1 MQQGWF
7 LSYHTPDEPL
17 AKRLKTAIEEK
28 NQSLRVFFAPQHLRA
43 GRSWSAQL
51 AAEIA
56 EADAFILLVG
66 ERGIGDWQIY
76 EYDEALE
83 KKVKSSEFPLVLV
96 MLEGQTAPGLPF
108 LRRLHWIITADPAS
122 EKDEYAARGGTT
134 TAYPWGQ
141 KVGIG
146 HALCNGCGTPWDNQ
160 RPRRSVHSPP
170 TISVFTIWLGM
181 FGNGRKIAGTRITI
195 ARPPMALHG

>member
-56 EADAFILLVG
+56 
-66 ERGIGDWQIY
+66 
-76 EYDEALE
+76 
-83 KKVKSSEFPLVLV
+83 
-96 MLEGQTAPGLPF
+96 
-108 LRRLHWIITADPAS
+108 
-122 EKDEYAARGGTT
+122 
-134 TAYPWGQ
+134 
-141 KVGIG
+141 VGIW
-146 HALCNGCGTPWDNQ
+146 HAVCNGCGTPWDNQ
-160 RPRRSVHSPP
+160 RPAPVGSFAPNNFGLYDMVGNVWQWTQDCWHPNYNSAPTDGSSWVETACLNRVVRGGSYVSLRSYVESA
-170 TISVFTIWLGM
+170 GR
-181 FGNGRKIAGTRITI
+181 FGYPSDVRFDSIGFRV
-195 ARPPMALHG
+195 ARTLIP

>member
-28 NQSLRVFFAPQHLRA
+28 NQSLRVLFAPQHLRA

-66 ERGIGDWQIY
+66 ERGIGD
-76 EYDEALE
+76 
-83 KKVKSSEFPLVLV
+83 
-96 MLEGQTAPGLPF
+96 
-108 LRRLHWIITADPAS
+108 LRI
-122 EKDEYAARGGTT
+122 
-134 TAYPWGQ
+134 
-141 KVGIG
+141 
-146 HALCNGCGTPWDNQ
+146 
-160 RPRRSVHSPP
+160 
-170 TISVFTIWLGM
+170 
-181 FGNGRKIAGTRITI
+181 
-195 ARPPMALHG
+195 